1 MRHYIEGA
9 NDPVPKRF
17 NTSEDFMNSVKE
29 KISNPTV
36 NSLKGVASIVRQTT
50 VGRYNK
56 REDMSFRRLK
66 TNRTKTD
73 LGGSVK
79 LTSRNTS
86 ELEQSAEKP
95 ALNRLHKSMTFNA
108 KANQFNQTFKSQQT
122 SLIANNTFHKHMTMI
137 RGISESPNTKLS
149 TSMVYMDKKIEEES
163 CDSSDFE
170 RLESRG
176 EQGQAKTQEKSN
188 QLDNG
193 NA

>member
-1 MRHYIEGA
+1 
-9 NDPVPKRF
+9 
-17 NTSEDFMNSVKE
+17 
-29 KISNPTV
+29 
-36 NSLKGVASIVRQTT
+36 
-50 VGRYNK
+50 
-56 REDMSFRRLK
+56 MSFRRLK

-108 KANQFNQTFKSQQT
+108 KANQFNSTFKTHQT
-122 SLIANNTFHKHMTMI
+122 SLIANNTFHKQMTMI

-149 TSMVYMDKKIEEES
+149 TSMIYMDKKIEEVS

-170 RLESRG
+170 RLDSRG
-176 EQGQAKTQEKSN
+176 E
-188 QLDNG
+188 
-193 NA
+193 